1 MEQEQEQD
9 FFPQA
14 PSSLS
19 PSPRLVHLDL
29 SQNLFTS
36 VPAMQGLD
44 RLEVLSLQ
52 VSGHSSVHK
61 KNVTLPVLEAAAPVF
76 Y

>member
-1 MEQEQEQD
+1 MGHEQEQGKEQELEQEQD

-36 VPAMQGLD
+36 VPVMQELD

-52 VSGHSSVHK
+52 VSGQSSVHR
-61 KNVTLPVLEAAAPVF
+61 NVCQ
-76 Y
+76 